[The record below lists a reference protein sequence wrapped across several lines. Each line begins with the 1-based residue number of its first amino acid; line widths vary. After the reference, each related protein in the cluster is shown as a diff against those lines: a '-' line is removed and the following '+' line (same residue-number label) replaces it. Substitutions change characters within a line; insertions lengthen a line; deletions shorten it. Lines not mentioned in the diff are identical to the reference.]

1 VQFFPTSSLFPP
13 ISRKKEKKQEFM
25 KITKADMRQ
34 HCIFLV
40 GALLAATMVYSP
52 LTDLFGSRF
61 VRDYHSL
68 IPFIP
73 IISIYLLYLKRN
85 EIFRNVNYSFVIG
98 SAVIIVGMVLC
109 ASGLL
114 FGGGLNLNDY
124 AAVMTASALLLLW
137 GAFIFAYGTK
147 AFKAALFPLLF
158 LVFMIPLPYE
168 AMEKIITFL
177 QMGSTEFANFL
188 LWLSQAPYYREG
200 FVFHTIGIDV
210 EVAPECSGIRSG
222 LALLITALL
231 AGYLFLNSWWRRA
244 ILVLCV
250 IPITML
256 KNGIRITTLTLLSTY
271 VDPRILQ
278 SPLHREGGIPFFIL
292 ALLLMAP
299 ILYFLRKREEKVNHR
314 E

>member
-1 VQFFPTSSLFPP
+1 
-13 ISRKKEKKQEFM
+13 M
-25 KITKADMRQ
+25 KITQSNIIR
-34 HCIFLV
+34 HTVFLIGV
-40 GALLAATMVYSP
+40 VAAIAMILSP
-52 LTDLFGSRF
+52 ITGLFDSRLK
-61 VRDYHSL
+61 RDYHTL

-73 IISIYLLYLKRN
+73 IISVYLIYLKRN
-85 EIFRNVNYSFVIG
+85 ELSRNINYSFRIG
-98 SAVIIVGMVLC
+98 LTAIISGIFVYTAV
-109 ASGLL
+109 LL
-114 FGGGLNLNDY
+114 IGGGLNLNDY
-124 AAVMTASALLLLW
+124 AAVMTASSLLLLW
-137 GAFIFAYGTK
+137 GTFIFAYGTK

-158 LVFMIPLPYE
+158 LVFMIPLPYGVME
-168 AMEKIITFL
+168 AIIVFL
-177 QMGSTEFANFL
+177 QKGSTEFADLL
-188 LWLSQAPYYREG
+188 LWISQAPYYREG

-231 AGYLFLNSWWRRA
+231 AGYLFLNTWWRRA

>member
-1 VQFFPTSSLFPP
+1 
-13 ISRKKEKKQEFM
+13 M
-25 KITKADMRQ
+25 KIPKADIMR
-34 HCIFLV
+34 HGIFLV
-40 GALLAATMVYSP
+40 GVLSATAMAYWPLTALL
-52 LTDLFGSRF
+52 GSRLA
-61 VRDYHSL
+61 RDYHSL

-73 IISIYLLYLKRN
+73 IISIYLLYLKRK
-85 EIFRNVNYSFVIG
+85 ELLKGIGYSFLIG
-98 SAVIIVGMVLC
+98 PAILI
-109 ASGLL
+109 AGLAFFTACTT
-114 FGGGLNLNDY
+114 FGGSLNLNDN
-124 AAVMTASALLLLW
+124 ATVITASSLLVIW
-137 GAFIFAYGTK
+137 GTFIFAYGTK
-147 AFKAALFPLLF
+147 AFTSALFPLLF
-158 LVFMIPLPYE
+158 LVFMIPFPYE
-168 AMEKIITFL
+168 VMEWLITFL
-177 QMGSTEFANFL
+177 QKGSTEFANFL
-188 LWLSQAPYYREG
+188 LWLSQVPYYREG

-244 ILVLCV
+244 ILALCV

>member
-1 VQFFPTSSLFPP
+1 
-13 ISRKKEKKQEFM
+13 
-25 KITKADMRQ
+25 MR
-34 HCIFLV
+34 HWIFII
-40 GALLAATMVYSP
+40 GILLTAVMVYGP
-52 LTDLFGSRF
+52 LSALFNSRF
-61 VRDYHSL
+61 ARDYHSL

-73 IISIYLLYLKRN
+73 IMSIYLLYLRRN
-85 EIFRNVNYSFVIG
+85 ETLSNARYSFAIG
-98 SAVIIVGMVLC
+98 TAVIIAGVVFYAVEL
-109 ASGLL
+109 S
-114 FGGGLNLNDY
+114 FDDSLNLNDH
-124 AAVMTASALLLLW
+124 ATVLTASSLFVIW

-158 LVFMIPLPYE
+158 LVFMIPFPSE
-168 AMEKIITFL
+168 VMEGLITFL
-177 QMGSTEFANFL
+177 QKGSTEFANFL
-188 LWLSQAPYYREG
+188 LWLSQVPYYREG

-231 AGYLFLNSWWRRA
+231 AGYLFLKSWWRRV
-244 ILVLCV
+244 ILALCV